1 MILLIITTVLLGLF
15 NCWIYSRIE
24 KKEGY
29 CFHST
34 KDGQLVSMFSL
45 ETPSIC
51 KFFILLQFIPFVN
64 IVFALLYFVDILNGH
79 L

>member
-1 MILLIITTVLLGLF
+1 MILLIITVMLGFL
-15 NCWIYSRIE
+15 NCLIYLRIE

-34 KDGQLVSMFSL
+34 KDGKLVSMFNIES
-45 ETPSIC
+45 PSIC